1 MSISPLPLPIRNRGF
16 TLLELL
22 IAITIFSIIA
32 TFVYAGLDI
41 VLDTKQQTEQHLERL
56 AKLQLGLHLM
66 QQDIEQAVDRPIRD
80 EFGETQPALR
90 GGGLS
95 GMLLELTRGG
105 YANPMKLTR
114 SQLQRVGYQ
123 LEEKTLYR
131 VSWPV
136 LDRAQDTQPRRQK
149 LFDGIENISLTFFDQ
164 AMKRQTTWPSK
175 TEGMS
180 NNSPADTPPG
190 LPKGIEVTLE
200 TETMGTLRRVFRAPE
215 SLPEQ
220 QSATP

>member
-80 EFGETQPALR
+80 GFGETQPTLR

-114 SQLQRVGYQ
+114 SQLQRVAYQ
-123 LEEKTLYR
+123 LEENTLYR

-164 AMKRQTTWPSK
+164 AMKRQTTWPSN
-175 TEGMS
+175 TEDMS
-180 NNSPADTPPG
+180 NNSSADTPPG